1 MLNNYMA
8 ILSLNE
14 DDSNI
19 KSLTKSRPL
28 ASIPV
33 GGRYRIIDFIL
44 SNLVNSDIHNVGILT
59 QSKTRSLIDH
69 LGSGKSW
76 DLDRKLQGLF
86 IFNSDTVNSNLS
98 DIEMLGNNLEYLYR
112 SQQEYVLL
120 SSSNMVCNIN
130 IEMAAKFFEDSG
142 SDITVIYKNVKDGC
156 SNFEDCSILNINE
169 DGRVI
174 SVGRNIGSQNSISLS
189 MDMFIM
195 KRELLIEI
203 VNKCIQTG
211 FYTSIRQWI
220 YKNTDKLN
228 INAFKF
234 AGYLRC
240 VNSITSYYKLNMDM
254 LNPDINKELFFKN
267 GPIYTKV
274 KDEAPT
280 MYCYGSVVHNSL
292 IANGCIIEGT
302 VENSVLA
309 RRISVGKGAVIRNCI
324 ILQNCKIKEK
334 AVLENVIIDKNSII
348 EECKELKGDIEH
360 PLVIEKTKLT
370 YKCELNL

>member
-142 SDITVIYKNVKDGC
+142 SDITVIYKNVEDGC

-169 DGRVI
+169 DGKVI

-234 AGYLRC
+234 TGYLRC

-254 LNPDINKELFFKN
+254 LNPDTNKELFFKN

-309 RRISVGKGAVIRNCI
+309 RRISVGKGAIIRNCI
-324 ILQNCKIKEK
+324 ILQNCKIREK
-334 AVLENVIIDKNSII
+334 AVLENVIIDKNSTI
-348 EECKELKGDIEH
+348 EEFKELKGDIEH